1 MNSVVDQI
9 CIGLAGAQILSFEGE
24 YEASAKWYEGVL
36 LAIEQVEAGQEPE
49 HCVVYAPFS
58 NMEWGDVFANIDTQ
72 AEAIKSTVKTVLE
85 FAKAGLIDAAIECE
99 LDSDF
104 NALDIES
111 MVERGANKLLETE
124 DASS

>member
-1 MNSVVDQI
+1 MNSVIDQVS
-9 CIGLAGAQILSFEGE
+9 IGLAGAQILSFEGE
-24 YEASAKWYEGVL
+24 YEASAKWYEGVM

-49 HCVVYAPFS
+49 HCIVYAPFS

-72 AEAIKSTVKTVLE
+72 AEAIKGTVKTVLE

-111 MVERGANKLLETE
+111 MVERGANKLLEA
-124 DASS
+124 DNASS